1 MITDNPPT
9 ARKTLRDIRASLPTR
24 TFAGF
29 TWPRVRAIEPRA
41 PLAARLDRYKRRTR
55 LTKHYDVADLR
66 YAGQGAVLFLDSDL
80 APGLRWKWCDEVSDA
95 ICPTGW
101 FTDPGDE
108 DETIRG
114 IVMRLPHGRGF
125 LAGWSMG
132 EGMPSVFDEEIHH
145 DETDAA
151 HAADN
156 MAERAREYQEGMDAE
171 FVEA

>member
-1 MITDNPPT
+1 MQFFW
-9 ARKTLRDIRASLPTR
+9 RDRH
-24 TFAGF
+24 
-29 TWPRVRAIEPRA
+29 A
-41 PLAARLDRYKRRTR
+41 PLHHPLSRCAAIGGALRRG
-55 LTKHYDVADLR
+55 LVADLR
-66 YAGQGAVLFLDSDL
+66 YAGQGAVLFLDSDF
-80 APGLRWKWCDEVSDA
+80 APGLRWEWCDEVSDA

-101 FTDPGDE
+101 FTDPGEE

-132 EGMPSVFDEEIHH
+132 EGMPSVFDKEIHH

-156 MAERAREYQEGMDAE
+156 MSERAAERAREYQEEMDAE